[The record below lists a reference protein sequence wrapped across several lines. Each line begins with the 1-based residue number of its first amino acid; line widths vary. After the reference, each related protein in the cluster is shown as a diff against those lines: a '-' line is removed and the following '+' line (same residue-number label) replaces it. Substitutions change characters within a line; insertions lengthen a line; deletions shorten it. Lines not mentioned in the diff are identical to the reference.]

1 MSFFSG
7 CFVDFFFFILSFQ
20 MFNHDVSWHT
30 FLQIYYIW
38 SLVSFFKSIHYAF
51 GLDLGSIQLLFF
63 RDCFHPC
70 FLSSLLPELQW
81 LKYVRSLRLCSFFFF
96 SPFALLW
103 WLGSIYCSICRLTSF
118 FICPFHSVEPIH
130 WTFHFGYYICQF
142 QNIWCLFTSSN
153 FLLSETFIFFPVA
166 CYFFICSK
174 HVPNVQWSIF
184 KITHSLEPLPEN
196 SNIPVIS
203 ALASM
208 GDFLHSVSDL
218 PCSWCDR

>member
-1 MSFFSG
+1 
-7 CFVDFFFFILSFQ
+7 
-20 MFNHDVSWHT
+20 MFNQDVSWHK

-63 RDCFHPC
+63 RDCFIPAL
-70 FLSSLLPELQW
+70 FPFSFQNSSDPNMLD
-81 LKYVRSLRLCSFFFF
+81 VIIHRSLKLCSFFFF
-96 SPFALLW
+96 SPFALFCR
-103 WLGSIYCSICRLTSF
+103 LGSIYCSICHLTSF

-142 QNIWCLFTSSN
+142 QNTWCFFTSSN
-153 FLLSETFIFFPVA
+153 FLLSETFCFFPVA

-184 KITHSLEPLPEN
+184 KITHSLEPFSEN
-196 SNIPVIS
+196 FNILVIS

-208 GDFLHSVSDL
+208 DDFLHSVSDL